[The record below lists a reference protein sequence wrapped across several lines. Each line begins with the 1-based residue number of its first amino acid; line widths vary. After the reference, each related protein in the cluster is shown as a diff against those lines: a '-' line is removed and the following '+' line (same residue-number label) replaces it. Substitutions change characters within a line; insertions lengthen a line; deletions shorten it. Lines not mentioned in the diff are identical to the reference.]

1 MTVPK
6 MNWMMN
12 LTTRKHF
19 VALLV
24 GCAIASPTFFADTA
38 VAGCNSGNNANTD
51 LLSSVNCQA
60 GATGNGSTAVGAG
73 AFASGEDGT
82 ALGASATADSLNS
95 TSVGTNASSLVEGA
109 TSVGAFAGI
118 LVGSGGTGI
127 YSTSIGAGV
136 NPGLN
141 PAAVTSAQALGDFS
155 IAIGGGNTGNA
166 GAIANGVGS
175 VAIGN
180 QSSADGDRS
189 TAIGFGNTVVGNDGT
204 AIGSGNIAA
213 LRAVAV

>member
-1 MTVPK
+1 MAVPK
-6 MNWMMN
+6 TNWVVN
-12 LTTRKHF
+12 LRSRKHF
-19 VALLV
+19 VALLA
-24 GCAIASPTFFADTA
+24 GCAIAGPTLFADPA
-38 VAGCNSGNNANTD
+38 AAGCNSGNNANTD
-51 LLSSVNCQA
+51 LLSSANCQA

-73 AFASGEDGT
+73 AFASGGNGT
-82 ALGASATADSLNS
+82 ALGASAVADGLNS
-95 TSVGTNASSLVEGA
+95 TSAGTNASSLVEGA
-109 TSVGAFAGI
+109 TSVGAFAGL

-141 PAAVTSAQALGDFS
+141 PAAVTSAQAFGDFS

-180 QSSADGDRS
+180 QSS
-189 TAIGFGNTVVGNDGT
+189 V
-204 AIGSGNIAA
+204 
-213 LRAVAV
+213 